1 MRTARIRLIA
11 LALACLPM
19 AVAPQVASAVTRA
32 EAAVTLPH
40 VQFSN
45 IDGGLHD
52 SADWAGHPV
61 LIINSASMCGYTP
74 QYEAMQDLHEAYAD
88 RGLIVLAVPSD
99 DFRQE
104 YDNAEEVRNF
114 CEITFGLTLP
124 MTDITH
130 VRGPDAHPFYQ
141 WMQASQNWAP
151 RWNFNKVLI
160 GGDGTVLGTWRSRV
174 EPNDPRI
181 LSLIEAE
188 LAR

>member
-1 MRTARIRLIA
+1 MRHISAALFTAGLAGLAVVA
-11 LALACLPM
+11 LPHTAPAATEATM
-19 AVAPQVASAVTRA
+19 A
-32 EAAVTLPH
+32 ETLPH
-40 VQFSN
+40 VVFSN
-45 IDGGLHD
+45 IDGGTHD

-61 LIINSASMCGYTP
+61 LVINSASMCGYTP
-74 QYEAMQDLHEAYAD
+74 QYEAMQDLHEAYGD

-130 VRGPDAHPFYQ
+130 VRGPEAHPFYQ

-160 GGDGTVLGTWRSRV
+160 GTDGSVLGTWGSRV

-181 LSLIEAE
+181 LSLIEAD
-188 LAR
+188 LGA